1 VSLSLSLGEHGDGGG
16 FVFGDCSILLSVQA
30 CSILLSVNGDLLLDN
45 GDSELLGLTEFDS
58 GDCSLLLAEPRL
70 DPEAAASA
78 S

>member
-16 FVFGDCSILLSVQA
+16 VVFGDCSILLSVQA